1 MRSLMFFAW
10 SIMGLWAF
18 WCGDTTLMASPV
30 LSLAEAN
37 TIMLKLERIEQAAH
51 SLVRYHIARAKA
63 DGYGRNEGPSEADN
77 ADHA

>member
-1 MRSLMFFAW
+1 MRSLMFFIW

-18 WCGDTTLMASPV
+18 WCGDTTLGIACIV
-30 LSLAEAN
+30 LAEAN

-63 DGYGRNEGPSEADN
+63 DGYGRDEAPLEADN